1 MFEIN
6 LIFPNFAISEVLL
19 SVITLGVTGSS
30 PDNLSGDFHASPM
43 LVFNNDANSLLSS
56 FFQNSYASLTNPL
69 NLVRSLMMSPDL
81 DSNAVM
87 KCAAQRAI
95 IFMRSILETELYPLS
110 FKEFSIPF
118 STFSDT
124 ERSRTISL
132 VLK

>member
-19 SVITLGVTGSS
+19 SVITLGVSGSS

-43 LVFNNDANSLLSS
+43 VFFIKVASSLLWS
-56 FFQNSYASLTNPL
+56 FFQNSYASRTSPL

-81 DSNAVM
+81 DSNAAM

-95 IFMRSILETELYPLS
+95 NFMRSILETELYPLS
-110 FKEFSIPF
+110 SKDFSIPF